1 MRNSSASPVLQG
13 EQQALDGRV
22 PLKIEF
28 YRGIKEIARFLGM
41 HEQTVQ
47 SRLKAGLIPA
57 KKDALGRWVLC
68 MGVPAVA
75 ENRLPHSRQVNL
87 PGRVVMREARLTTPQ
102 PGQTGPAGQRALSRN
117 AKQAAGSQKRF
128 CKAARVSGSLPGFM
142 RLTASHDA

>member
-1 MRNSSASPVLQG
+1 MRNGSVSPVLQG

-28 YRGIKEIARFLGM
+28 YRGVKEIARFLGM

-68 MGVPAVA
+68 
-75 ENRLPHSRQVNL
+75 NL
-87 PGRVVMREARLTTPQ
+87 DYYLSL
-102 PGQTGPAGQRALSRN
+102 QRDEDGAD
-117 AKQAAGSQKRF
+117 QE
-128 CKAARVSGSLPGFM
+128 
-142 RLTASHDA
+142 